1 MNVLVSLVF
10 NFIKEEKFKT
20 IFIIILSC
28 ILNILKINVI
38 SFISANIIKS
48 IQERKIDNTYIFY
61 KYFIVVSILFII
73 LFNFYKVLQN
83 HLLSKLRQW
92 LRFNIIKLLFI
103 DNNNDLSSK
112 NFTKLNTPT
121 FRSSSNCFSLM
132 TYIIDKLL
140 PNISLLIIVFLYFIY
155 NDLFFGSIF
164 LVGNIIL
171 ILYIYF
177 IWNNLLDMHEKLE
190 DSLLDNES
198 FITEILN
205 NFDKIIYRGESTSEL
220 NILWEKSKEVI
231 SYGYNFYKKANTNM
245 LILNII
251 LFIIIF
257 ILIYYLIYLFTKK
270 NINSTIFV
278 TFLTILLL
286 YRDIILSSIQEI
298 PEYIQFINRARSTN
312 KIFENN
318 IDYDEE
324 LKNDKNKHYKNYNL
338 NYNSVLFKNI
348 KYKYKNTNKYV
359 LNNFNLKLDTN
370 NKIIGITGISG
381 KGKSTLAKLLIK
393 LYKYEGDIFIDNI
406 NLKNIDPNY
415 IRKNIIY
422 VNQNTKLFD
431 KKIIENI
438 FYGCDNYESC
448 NLYLQYIMKFKKIG
462 ELYKNVD
469 FNKNAGLTGDNIS
482 GGQRQ
487 VINLING
494 LITPSKILIL
504 DEPTN
509 ALDMELKKE
518 IIELIKYFKKHKKCI
533 IIISHDKDIYDIFDE
548 KIEIN
553 NII

>member
-1 MNVLVSLVF
+1 MNVLLTLII
-10 NFIKEEKFKT
+10 NFFKEEKFKT
-20 IFIIILSC
+20 IGIIILSC

-38 SFISANIIKS
+38 SYISAKIIKS
-48 IQERKIDNTYIFY
+48 VQEKKIDNVYIFY

-73 LFNFYKVLQN
+73 LFNFYKVLEN

-103 DNNNDLSSK
+103 DNNDDLSDK

-121 FRSSSNCFSLM
+121 FRSSNNCFYFM
-132 TYIIDKLL
+132 NYIIEKLL
-140 PNISLLIIVFLYFIY
+140 PNITLLLIIFFYFIF
-155 NDLFFGSIF
+155 NNIVFGLIF
-164 LVGNIIL
+164 LAGNIIL
-171 ILYIYF
+171 VLYTYY
-177 IWNNLLDMHEKLE
+177 IWSNLLKINNDVEESILE
-190 DSLLDNES
+190 NEA
-198 FITEILN
+198 ITTEILN
-205 NFDKIIYRGESTSEL
+205 NFDKIIYRGESNNEL
-220 NILWEKSKEVI
+220 NSLWEKSKEVI
-231 SYGYNFYKKANTNM
+231 NLSYNFYKNTITHI

-251 LFIIIF
+251 IFITIF
-257 ILIYYLIYLFTKK
+257 ILLYYLIYLFSNK
-270 NINSTIFV
+270 NIDTTIFV

-286 YRDIILSSIQEI
+286 YRDRVLSTIQEI
-298 PEYIQFINRARSTN
+298 PEYIEFINRSKLTD
-312 KIFENN
+312 KIFDNEINDT
-318 IDYDEE
+318 IDFKKYDTIE
-324 LKNDKNKHYKNYNL
+324 LS
-338 NYNSVLFKNI
+338 YNSILFKNV
-348 KYKYKNTNKYV
+348 KYKYKKTDKYI
-359 LNNFNLKLDTN
+359 LNNFNLELDTN
-370 NKIIGITGISG
+370 DKIIGITGISG

-393 LYKYEGDIFIDNI
+393 LYKYEGDIFIDNV
-406 NLKNIDPNY
+406 NLKSIDPNY

-438 FYGCDNYESC
+438 FYGCDDYETC
-448 NLYLQYIMKFKKIG
+448 NLYLQYIMKFKKIS

-487 VINLING
+487 VINIING
-494 LITPSKILIL
+494 LITPCKILIL

-548 KIEIN
+548 KIEMN
-553 NII
+553 NIKIYKPS